1 MATLSH
7 PISASN
13 KWHGCIVP
21 GLDMLIGDPDVLC
34 PTARTPKKAE
44 LICIPKVY
52 IRRLCDFYDELSTR
66 GEASKELLTTIS
78 ELLENSTARN
88 GQNPIYVCQL
98 ANGTHVEFHDVCVY
112 DEDYLHP
119 SSKAHAIQLAKDL
132 SRDYFDT
139 AIMTGSDKLAVAA
152 AIEGIDI
159 AHINPKVY
167 SGRVRVP
174 LYDDSV
180 GLDLTSAWWSNHRI
194 TEDEWHSA
202 FPDIQLQ
209 TNQYVEFEVEEAE
222 QDCRLIG
229 CFDGREVVPIEYR
242 RLSRP
247 NYRNIKPQTTGQQML
262 FDALLAPAD
271 EIPIVI
277 VSGIFGTGKTFA
289 TLACGLEQVEAGIYD
304 KIFVCPRDAA
314 LGQEIGFLP
323 GNETEKTRAKSHP
336 IEDNL
341 RAILRL
347 RNRDRDSRGLDL
359 SVENYL
365 DEYFKFT
372 PIINM
377 GGRSIANSFIIFDEF
392 QDTERHQA
400 KALLSRIGDHSK
412 VVVMGDPTQLTNPH
426 LNRTSN
432 GLSYIASKLAG
443 SSLVSVITFD
453 DTTEV
458 VRSKAAQAVAKLLQ

>member
-1 MATLSH
+1 MAKSYGPSTTGDH
-7 PISASN
+7 
-13 KWHGCIVP
+13 HRCIVP
-21 GLDMLIGDPDVLC
+21 GLDMLIGDPDVLR
-34 PTARTPKKAE
+34 PTPQTPKKAE
-44 LICIPKVY
+44 LICIPKIY
-52 IRRLCDFYDELSTR
+52 IRRLSDFYDELSTR
-66 GEASKELLTTIS
+66 GEASKELLATIS
-78 ELLENSTARN
+78 ALLERSTARN
-88 GQNPIYVCQL
+88 SHNPIYACRL
-98 ANGTHVEFHDVCVY
+98 ANGTHVEFHDVLFY
-112 DEDYLHP
+112 DEDRRHP
-119 SSKAHAIQLAKDL
+119 SSKTHAIKLAKEL
-132 SRDYFDT
+132 NQDYYDT

-152 AIEGIDI
+152 ALEGIDV

-174 LYDDSV
+174 LYDDTT

-194 TEDEWHSA
+194 TGEEWKSA
-202 FPDIQLQ
+202 FPEIQLQ
-209 TNQYVEFEVEEAE
+209 INQYVEFDVVETE
-222 QDCRLIG
+222 QDRQLIG
-229 CFDGREVVPIEYR
+229 YYNGSDIVPIR
-242 RLSRP
+242 HRQLTRP
-247 NYRNIKPQTTGQQML
+247 DFRDIKPKNIGQQML
-262 FDALLAPAD
+262 FDALLAPPE

-289 TLACGLEQVEAGIYD
+289 TLACGLEQVEAGVYD
-304 KIFVCPRDAA
+304 RIFVCPRDAA

-323 GNETEKTRAKSHP
+323 GDETEKTRAKAHP

-341 RAILRL
+341 RAILRIQSQ
-347 RNRDRDSRGLDL
+347 DKTAKGLDL

-365 DEYFKFT
+365 DNYFKFT

-412 VVVMGDPTQLTNPH
+412 VVVMGDPTQITNPH

-443 SSLVSVITFD
+443 SPLVSVITFD

-458 VRSKAAQAVAKLLQ
+458 VRSEAAQAVAKLLR